1 MKEFKCGTV
10 SIIGKPNTGKSTL
23 INALTGSKISAV
35 SDKPNTTRNK
45 ILGVCNSNDSQIIF
59 LDTPGIQKSSKF
71 LNRIMVQSSYQAIGE
86 SDIVLVI
93 VDCTKRSTF
102 NTDEIA
108 SKILDKKPIIA
119 INKIDLVKKSKI
131 LNIVNILKDIFP
143 TVDSFIPI
151 SALEEEGLDILI
163 KEFKRILPIADK
175 ILPDDITTD
184 QPEKF
189 YISEIIREKIFN
201 TFYQEVPYRTAVVI
215 EDIIDK
221 KRVSS
226 IQAYII
232 VENTHHKQIIIGKN
246 GSMIKKIGIESR
258 ADIENFLSCKV
269 FLDLRVKIDSTWLK
283 TKEKAFNYSSI

>member
-108 SKILDKKPIIA
+108 SKIVDKKPIIA

-163 KEFKRILPIADK
+163 KEFKRILPVADK
-175 ILPDDITTD
+175 ILPDDVTTD

-258 ADIENFLSCKV
+258 VDIENFLSCKV

>member
-108 SKILDKKPIIA
+108 SKIVDKKPIIA

-175 ILPDDITTD
+175 ILPDDVTTD

-221 KRVSS
+221 KKVSS

-258 ADIENFLSCKV
+258 VDIENFLSCKV

>member
-23 INALTGSKISAV
+23 INALTGRKISAV

-45 ILGVCNSNDSQIIF
+45 ILGVYNSEDCQIIF

-86 SDIVLVI
+86 SDVVLVI
-93 VDCTKRSTF
+93 VDGSKRSTF
-102 NTDEIA
+102 DNDEIA
-108 SKILDKKPIIA
+108 PKIVDKTPVIA
-119 INKIDLVKKSKI
+119 INKIDLIKKSKI
-131 LNIVNILKDIFP
+131 LNIVNVLKDKFLS
-143 TVDSFIPI
+143 VDSFVPI
-151 SALEEEGLDILI
+151 SALEKEGLDILI
-163 KEFKRILPIADK
+163 SEFKKVLPVADK
-175 ILPDDITTD
+175 ILPDDVVTD

-215 EDIIDK
+215 EQIIDK
-221 KRVSS
+221 KKLTS

-232 VENTHHKQIIIGKN
+232 VENSHHKQIIIGKS

-258 ADIENFLSCKV
+258 EDIENFLSTKV

-283 TKEKAFNYSSI
+283 IKEKAFNYSSI

>member
-23 INALTGSKISAV
+23 INALTGRKISAV

-45 ILGVCNSNDSQIIF
+45 ILGVYNSEDCQIIF

-86 SDIVLVI
+86 SDVVLVI
-93 VDCTKRSTF
+93 VDGSKRSTF
-102 NTDEIA
+102 DNDEIA
-108 SKILDKKPIIA
+108 PKIVDKKPVIA
-119 INKIDLVKKSKI
+119 INKIDLIKKSKI
-131 LNIVNILKDIFP
+131 LNIVNVLKDKFLS
-143 TVDSFIPI
+143 VDSFVPI
-151 SALEEEGLDILI
+151 SALEKEGLDILI
-163 KEFKRILPIADK
+163 SEFKKVLPVADK
-175 ILPDDITTD
+175 ILPDDVVTD

-215 EDIIDK
+215 EQIIDK
-221 KRVSS
+221 KKLTS

-232 VENTHHKQIIIGKN
+232 VENSHHKQIIIGKS

-258 ADIENFLSCKV
+258 EDIENFLSTKV

-283 TKEKAFNYSSI
+283 IKEKAFNYSSI

>member
-108 SKILDKKPIIA
+108 SKIVDKKPIIA

-163 KEFKRILPIADK
+163 KEFKRILPVADK
-175 ILPDDITTD
+175 ILPDDVTTD

-201 TFYQEVPYRTAVVI
+201 TFYQEVPYMTAVVI

>member
-108 SKILDKKPIIA
+108 SKIVDKKPIIA

-163 KEFKRILPIADK
+163 KEFKRILPVADK
-175 ILPDDITTD
+175 ILPDDVTTD

-258 ADIENFLSCKV
+258 ADIEKFLSCKV

>member
-108 SKILDKKPIIA
+108 SKIVDKKPIIA

-163 KEFKRILPIADK
+163 KEFKRILPVADK
-175 ILPDDITTD
+175 ILPDDVTTD

-221 KRVSS
+221 KKVSS

-258 ADIENFLSCKV
+258 VDIENFLSCKV

>member
-108 SKILDKKPIIA
+108 SKIVDKKPIIA